1 MNHDKENKASNRT
14 LAVGWF
20 DNAPFRAICG
30 KYVSRIKEVFFAWP
44 GVTASR
50 PMAEWTP
57 ERKQLFFEDI
67 AWANWIRPEEL
78 PEYERIASVV
88 KLATRRHPDPEGVI
102 RAYATY
108 SYDGDLAKIMDP
120 FFDFPV
126 PIDNAALGKS
136 ALWPVIR
143 DCPDAHNCRRCGK
156 CDALI
161 DELAHRAGGLGESAV
176 VQTFAGFF
184 KG

>member
-67 AWANWIRPEEL
+67 AWCRNEGMELDAIFNANC
-78 PEYERIASVV
+78 YGDIAIS
-88 KLATRRHPDPEGVI
+88 KALAEHVTEV
-102 RAYATY
+102 
-108 SYDGDLAKIMDP
+108 
-120 FFDFPV
+120 
-126 PIDNAALGKS
+126 
-136 ALWPVIR
+136 
-143 DCPDAHNCRRCGK
+143 
-156 CDALI
+156 
-161 DELAHRAGGLGESAV
+161 LGEMDEKGLFQILQRLNWSVIFAIGKKKWV
-176 VQTFAGFF
+176 PQTIGTRQPREEGKAEAGNR
-184 KG
+184 

>member
-20 DNAPFRAICG
+20 DNAPFRTICG

-67 AWANWIRPEEL
+67 AWCRNEGMEL
-78 PEYERIASVV
+78 DAIFTRTAMATLPSQRLSRSMSPMREMRCPHERTGAS
-88 KLATRRHPDPEGVI
+88 G
-102 RAYATY
+102 
-108 SYDGDLAKIMDP
+108 
-120 FFDFPV
+120 
-126 PIDNAALGKS
+126 
-136 ALWPVIR
+136 
-143 DCPDAHNCRRCGK
+143 
-156 CDALI
+156 
-161 DELAHRAGGLGESAV
+161 
-176 VQTFAGFF
+176 
-184 KG
+184 

>member
-67 AWANWIRPEEL
+67 AWCRNEGMELDAIFNANCYRAKEMG
-78 PEYERIASVV
+78 A
-88 KLATRRHPDPEGVI
+88 ADDRHPTAPG
-102 RAYATY
+102 
-108 SYDGDLAKIMDP
+108 
-120 FFDFPV
+120 
-126 PIDNAALGKS
+126 
-136 ALWPVIR
+136 
-143 DCPDAHNCRRCGK
+143 RRNSRSWK
-156 CDALI
+156 
-161 DELAHRAGGLGESAV
+161 
-176 VQTFAGFF
+176 
-184 KG
+184 

>member
-1 MNHDKENKASNRT
+1 MKEEDREGRVDRK

-67 AWANWIRPEEL
+67 AWCRNEGMELDAIFNANCYRAKKWVPRTIGTRQPREE
-78 PEYERIASVV
+78 
-88 KLATRRHPDPEGVI
+88 
-102 RAYATY
+102 
-108 SYDGDLAKIMDP
+108 
-120 FFDFPV
+120 
-126 PIDNAALGKS
+126 GK
-136 ALWPVIR
+136 A
-143 DCPDAHNCRRCGK
+143 
-156 CDALI
+156 
-161 DELAHRAGGLGESAV
+161 EAGNR
-176 VQTFAGFF
+176 
-184 KG
+184 